1 MLTWLEGKEV
11 TMVLLSPLSTFMLS
25 LSLLL
30 AMVLVLVLSSGQKLD
45 NRVIGEK
52 RKIKREFGKVNKN
65 EK

>member
-1 MLTWLEGKEV
+1 
-11 TMVLLSPLSTFMLS
+11 MVLLSPLSTFMLS

-52 RKIKREFGKVNKN
+52 RKIKREFGREERERKKGEENMR
-65 EK
+65 E